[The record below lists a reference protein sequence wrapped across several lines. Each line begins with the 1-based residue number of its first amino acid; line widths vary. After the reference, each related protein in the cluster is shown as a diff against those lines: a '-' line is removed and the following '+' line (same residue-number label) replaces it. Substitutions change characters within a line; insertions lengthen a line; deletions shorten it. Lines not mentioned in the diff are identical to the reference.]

1 MKLHVTDSRNSR
13 KFLFRKKTHTKKW
26 QSLYNKIIKKY
37 IRKKLTV
44 ARDGEMGR

>member
-1 MKLHVTDSRNSR
+1 MSQIQETVENFYLE
-13 KFLFRKKTHTKKW
+13 KKTHTKKW

-44 ARDGEMGR
+44 ARDGGMGR